1 MTDSYVTSLPSDEA
15 LAQGFDRLPPDEQAA
30 RLALADTYIAAH
42 YRFYGEPA
50 MAHTLH
56 DLAEVENEADLMG
69 RIVRALS
76 DAGITLPVVNPEFE
90 VETVTIM
97 AINLVTVDG
106 QTFTIGIDSL

>member
-1 MTDSYVTSLPSDEA
+1 
-15 LAQGFDRLPPDEQAA
+15 
-30 RLALADTYIAAH
+30 
-42 YRFYGEPA
+42 

-90 VETVTIM
+90 VETVTVM

-106 QTFTIGIDSL
+106 QAFTIGIDSL